1 MMLKTIDAHVGGQAV
16 RLAVAGFPSP
26 LGKTM
31 TAKLRWLEQRED
43 ERRRVL
49 MLEPRGHLDL
59 AGALFTESS
68 VPGVHAGLV
77 FMNHAG
83 FTAVPGSTVMAA
95 AAIGLSR
102 GLVMPGGDGASAA
115 FDTPAGIVRAT
126 VGAGDGSVAVIG
138 PPAFVF
144 TPGLT
149 IRMGRRSV
157 QTDIAYSGGFFA
169 LVDGEAAG
177 VGTDQSYA
185 AVLRDAA
192 IEIAQTINE
201 SVDVVHPV
209 DDTLRGIAGVIFTAT
224 PNDASSDLR
233 AVVVSSAGMIDRS
246 AGGCAVGAVLA
257 VLDAMNLLEDGRDF
271 RVEGLMNTSMSAR
284 VAQRT
289 AVGEIPAM
297 LAQVSGT
304 AWVTGEHSFTVDA
317 GDALG
322 SGIEVS
328 ASRFRPTAGIRE

>member
-1 MMLKTIDAHVGGQAV
+1 MLKTIDAHVGGQAV

-26 LGKTM
+26 HGKTM

-68 VPGVHAGLV
+68 VPGAHAGLV

-102 GLVMPGGDGASAA
+102 GLVMPGGDGASAV
-115 FDTPAGIVRAT
+115 FDTPAGMVRAT
-126 VGAGDGSVAVIG
+126 VRGDGSVAVIG

-144 TPGLT
+144 APGLN
-149 IRMGRRSV
+149 IRMGHRNV
-157 QTDIAYSGGFFA
+157 QADIAYSGGFFA

-192 IEIAQTINE
+192 IEIAETVNA
-201 SVDVVHPV
+201 SLDVVHPV

-246 AGGCAVGAVLA
+246 AGGCAIGALMA

-297 LAQVSGT
+297 LAQISGT

-322 SGIEVS
+322 SGIELS
-328 ASRFRPTAGIRE
+328 ASRFRRTAGIRE